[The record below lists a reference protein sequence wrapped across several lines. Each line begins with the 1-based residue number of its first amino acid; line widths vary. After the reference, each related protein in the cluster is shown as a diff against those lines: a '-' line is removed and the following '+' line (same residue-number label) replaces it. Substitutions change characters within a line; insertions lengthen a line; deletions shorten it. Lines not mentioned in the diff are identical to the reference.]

1 LKKIVLFILTLTT
14 LALGDSTLYM
24 GTGLS
29 HGNSSIKETPT
40 SQEKKIS
47 EDALRLK
54 IGYGNREAYAVELS
68 MDYTKSDPKR
78 YSFDVSVLK
87 AFDFGI
93 YINPFAKVGFGSG
106 ILDNRDNANESL
118 TFGSFNAGGGFFIP
132 IGEHFDVECAYEL
145 KNISYQ
151 KDSINSQSQTS
162 FINSLYLGLNL
173 RY

>member
-1 LKKIVLFILTLTT
+1 
-14 LALGDSTLYM
+14 M

-93 YINPFAKVGFGSG
+93 YINPFASSKAISLKKKG
-106 ILDNRDNANESL
+106 NEKFC
-118 TFGSFNAGGGFFIP
+118 T
-132 IGEHFDVECAYEL
+132 
-145 KNISYQ
+145 KNISPVV
-151 KDSINSQSQTS
+151 SSN
-162 FINSLYLGLNL
+162 LYIWLLVNI
-173 RY
+173 YK